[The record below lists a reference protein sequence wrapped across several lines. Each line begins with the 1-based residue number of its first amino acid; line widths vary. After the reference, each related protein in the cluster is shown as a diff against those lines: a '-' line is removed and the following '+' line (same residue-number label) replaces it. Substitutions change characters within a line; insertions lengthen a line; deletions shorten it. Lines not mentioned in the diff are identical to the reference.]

1 MRRRREEE
9 ARKGGEERQSRVGEI
24 TRRREIRV
32 EKRKRSF
39 RSSIPLV
46 LPLLFQLSLS
56 LSFRYSFA
64 RSHAILGQWSSAN
77 TGRLLHCARATRRR
91 GGSGRGLAKRNIT
104 IGTNASLNESRE
116 PRRREWTRYFHPFDD
131 TTFVR
136 SSERTIG
143 RIFFSSLF
151 LFFFSLFGMEKQLLI
166 GIRCMCM
173 CCSGDAGESAGRR
186 GSRIGDLAIPA
197 QVTRGPRS
205 RTCCRNNRTHLCTNS
220 SHVSSSTAGYR
231 RDRRGTSAFCRH
243 RQTNLGS
250 SRPIPTSICHLLSV
264 RAAGYSHLYRL
275 ATTSTTTTASFASIS
290 SSSSSNSNKNSVA
303 ILYTTRP
310 AIPISSSLRVPSER
324 LRRDQQYVTPPCLL
338 ST

>member
-143 RIFFSSLF
+143 RIFFFPLS
-151 LFFFSLFGMEKQLLI
+151 FFFFFLSLWNGETIINRHTVYVYVLQR
-166 GIRCMCM
+166 RCW
-173 CCSGDAGESAGRR
+173 R
-186 GSRIGDLAIPA
+186 
-197 QVTRGPRS
+197 V
-205 RTCCRNNRTHLCTNS
+205 
-220 SHVSSSTAGYR
+220 
-231 RDRRGTSAFCRH
+231 
-243 RQTNLGS
+243 
-250 SRPIPTSICHLLSV
+250 SRPP
-264 RAAGYSHLYRL
+264 R
-275 ATTSTTTTASFASIS
+275 
-290 SSSSSNSNKNSVA
+290 
-303 ILYTTRP
+303 
-310 AIPISSSLRVPSER
+310 
-324 LRRDQQYVTPPCLL
+324 
-338 ST
+338 

>member
-1 MRRRREEE
+1 
-9 ARKGGEERQSRVGEI
+9 
-24 TRRREIRV
+24 
-32 EKRKRSF
+32 
-39 RSSIPLV
+39 
-46 LPLLFQLSLS
+46 
-56 LSFRYSFA
+56 
-64 RSHAILGQWSSAN
+64 
-77 TGRLLHCARATRRR
+77 
-91 GGSGRGLAKRNIT
+91 
-104 IGTNASLNESRE
+104 
-116 PRRREWTRYFHPFDD
+116 
-131 TTFVR
+131 
-136 SSERTIG
+136 
-143 RIFFSSLF
+143 
-151 LFFFSLFGMEKQLLI
+151 
-166 GIRCMCM
+166 MCM

-324 LRRDQQYVTPPCLL
+324 LRRDQQYLTPPCLL
-338 ST
+338 STWQEPCTPSESPFHFVSYVRFLYTPRGKDRVEFQQADRFTEPLLFLTRATLFLLYFLRRIVPSRTIFPGQNEIKLETNFLSRVFVLPFETKDEIFSKLSYGSSRRVYRFLANFSTTRLDPKKMTITQMQLE

>member
-116 PRRREWTRYFHPFDD
+116 PRRREWTRYSP
-131 TTFVR
+131 VR
-136 SSERTIG
+136 RYDVRTIE
-143 RIFFSSLF
+143 RAYDRSYFFFPLSF
-151 LFFFSLFGMEKQLLI
+151 FFFSLSLEW
-166 GIRCMCM
+166 
-173 CCSGDAGESAGRR
+173 
-186 GSRIGDLAIPA
+186 
-197 QVTRGPRS
+197 
-205 RTCCRNNRTHLCTNS
+205 RNN
-220 SHVSSSTAGYR
+220 Y
-231 RDRRGTSAFCRH
+231 
-243 RQTNLGS
+243 
-250 SRPIPTSICHLLSV
+250 
-264 RAAGYSHLYRL
+264 
-275 ATTSTTTTASFASIS
+275 
-290 SSSSSNSNKNSVA
+290 
-303 ILYTTRP
+303 
-310 AIPISSSLRVPSER
+310 
-324 LRRDQQYVTPPCLL
+324 
-338 ST
+338 